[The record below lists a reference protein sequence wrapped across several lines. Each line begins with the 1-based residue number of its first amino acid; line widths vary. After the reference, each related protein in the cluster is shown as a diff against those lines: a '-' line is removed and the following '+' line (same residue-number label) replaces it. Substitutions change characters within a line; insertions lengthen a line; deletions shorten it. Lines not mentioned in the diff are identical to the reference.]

1 MSKIKD
7 HQRVNDILL
16 GPLERPALKWFAEN
30 MPAWVFPDLLTLIGI
45 LGTLMIFMGY
55 ILSNLNPAFLWL
67 ASFGFV
73 VNWYGDSMD
82 GTLARHRNIQR
93 PTYGFFV
100 DHVVDAFSQLLI
112 FTGLGLSPF
121 VKFEI
126 ASMAL
131 IGYMMLSILVYI
143 QTSVKGV
150 FKISYGKLGPTEVRA
165 IAVLVNTYIFFS
177 GGGVSIDLSF
187 VTLTIFD
194 VICSVIALILISIF
208 FANSIKDTIELAKLD
223 PPKHWNRKD

>member
-7 HQRVNDILL
+7 HERVNDILL
-16 GPLERPALKWFAEN
+16 GPLERPALKWFAEH
-30 MPAWVFPDLLTLIGI
+30 MPTWVFPDLLTLIGI
-45 LGTLMIFMGY
+45 LGTLMIFVGY
-55 ILSNLNPAFLWL
+55 ILTNINLAFLWL
-67 ASFGFV
+67 ASFGFF
-73 VNWYGDSMD
+73 VNWFGDSMD
-82 GTLARHRNIQR
+82 GSLARFREIQR
-93 PTYGFFV
+93 PKYGFFV

-126 ASMAL
+126 ASMTL

-165 IAVLVNTYIFFS
+165 IAILVNTYIFFTS
-177 GGGVSIDLSF
+177 GGISINLSF
-187 VTLTIFD
+187 ATLTVFD
-194 VICSVIALILISIF
+194 VICSLIALLLFSIF
-208 FANSIKDTIELAKLD
+208 FSNAIKDTFELAKLD
-223 PPKHWNRKD
+223 PPKHHTWKE

>member
-7 HQRVNDILL
+7 HERVNDILL
-16 GPLERPALKWFAEN
+16 GPLERPALKWFAEH
-30 MPAWVFPDLLTLIGI
+30 MPPWVFPDLLTLVGI
-45 LGTLMIFMGY
+45 LGTLMIFAGY

-67 ASFGFV
+67 ASFGFI
-73 VNWYGDSMD
+73 VNWFGDSMD
-82 GTLARHRNIQR
+82 GTLARYRNIQR
-93 PTYGFFV
+93 PKYGFFV

-165 IAVLVNTYIFFS
+165 IAVLVNTYIFFA
-177 GGGVSIDLSF
+177 GGGISIDLSF
-187 VTLTIFD
+187 VTLTVFD

-208 FANSIKDTIELAKLD
+208 FTNSIKDTITLAKLD
-223 PPKHWNRKD
+223 PPKH